1 MASEDT
7 MNRSKP
13 ATGEELGASPSMT
26 ANEAS
31 EVVERAYRAF
41 ADWSA
46 TTLEARAALLRRL
59 ASLLRE
65 RAPTLAL
72 LAAKEMGK
80 PTLQGE
86 QEADKCAWVCDYYAE
101 HGAQFLAPEPV
112 TTEAS
117 ASYVHMEP
125 LGVVLAVMPW
135 NFPYWQFFRFAAPAL
150 MAGNAVVLKH
160 ASNVPGCARAI
171 VSLIG
176 DAGAPPD
183 LVGAAFVEPSE
194 VKALIEHPR
203 IAAVTFTGSTATGR
217 KVAAAAGAA
226 LKKTVL
232 ELGGSDPYVVL
243 EDADVV
249 HAAQTCVNS
258 RTINTGQSCIAAK
271 RLIVVS
277 PLKARFEQLVVE
289 GMKNLKVGNPND
301 PGTQVGPMATVA
313 LRDELHRQVQRS
325 IEAGATLL
333 LGGTVPEN
341 QGAWYPPT
349 VLSNVAQ
356 GMPAYEEEL
365 FGPVAAIIEAPD
377 DEAAI
382 EIANDTRF
390 GLGAAVFT
398 SDSARGEA
406 IAKTQLRAGC
416 CFVNEAVRSDPRLPF
431 GGIRDSGYGRE
442 LGRLGIQEFVNAKTV
457 YVASAST
464 STNR

>member
-1 MASEDT
+1 MGPEDT

-13 ATGEELGASPSMT
+13 ATGEELGAFPSMT
-26 ANEAS
+26 ATEAS
-31 EVVERAYRAF
+31 LVVEGAHRAF
-41 ADWSA
+41 THWS
-46 TTLEARAALLRRL
+46 TTALDERAVLLRRL

-72 LAAKEMGK
+72 LASREMGK
-80 PTLQGE
+80 PTMQGE
-86 QEADKCAWVCDYYAE
+86 QEAEKCAWVCEYYAD
-101 HGAQFLAPEPV
+101 HGPAFLAPEIVP
-112 TTEAS
+112 TEAS

-150 MAGNAVVLKH
+150 MAGNGVVLKH

-171 VSLIG
+171 VSLIEN
-176 DAGAPPD
+176 AGAPDD

-194 VKALIEHPR
+194 VKSLIENPR
-203 IAAVTFTGSTATGR
+203 IAAVTFTGSTKTGR

-243 EDADVV
+243 ADADLV
-249 HAAQTCVNS
+249 HAAETCVKA
-258 RTINTGQSCIAAK
+258 RMINTGQSCIAAK

-277 PLKARFEQLVVE
+277 PLKARFEKLVVE
-289 GMKNLKVGNPND
+289 GMKNLKVGNPNE
-301 PGTQVGPMATVA
+301 PGTEVGPMATVP
-313 LRDELHRQVQRS
+313 LRDELHRQVRQS
-325 IEAGATLL
+325 VEAGASLL
-333 LGGTVPEN
+333 LGGTVPN
-341 QGAWYPPT
+341 GDGAWYPPT
-349 VLSNVAQ
+349 VLSDVGR

-365 FGPVAAIIEAPD
+365 FGPVAAIIEARD
-377 DEAAI
+377 DDDAI
-382 EIANDTRF
+382 DIANDTRF

-398 SDSARGEA
+398 SDVAKGEA
-406 IAKTQLRAGC
+406 IAKTRLRAGC

-431 GGIRDSGYGRE
+431 GGIRESGYGRE

-457 YVASAST
+457 YVGSK
-464 STNR
+464 